1 MSDYEISMED
11 IILAAVKLGRMMP
24 TDRYMPIAMELA
36 TLAPYFRSEPPE
48 GLFHMSYHTLD
59 YKTEKEKYDRLK
71 AIVDKYK

>member
-1 MSDYEISMED
+1 MDNNKIPMED

-48 GLFHMSYHTLD
+48 GLFPMSYHTLD